1 MCIYTCVFAVQT
13 PAFYETEH
21 FLLQLVDHFHVF
33 LLHFMFRFVF
43 LFTIYLFFIDV
54 VSNPF
59 LLSLFARYIF
69 SWLFSFISSHF
80 QVGVCFLHARSFIK
94 KNRKTFSLRIFT
106 AYTQYSGKIYAK
118 TRSISNESAGKSAQ
132 PEKEMR
138 MIHSCGQSSALLNSV
153 IKRFVFAVQN
163 CTISSRYERRFMR
176 CKQSTSFMVLSD

>member
-94 KNRKTFSLRIFT
+94 KTGRHFRCVSSPRTRNTAEKYTPKRDRLAMRVRERAHNRRKKCGWFIPV
-106 AYTQYSGKIYAK
+106 AK
-118 TRSISNESAGKSAQ
+118 VPLYWIR
-132 PEKEMR
+132 
-138 MIHSCGQSSALLNSV
+138 
-153 IKRFVFAVQN
+153 
-163 CTISSRYERRFMR
+163 
-176 CKQSTSFMVLSD
+176 